1 MLRFS
6 ASLLLL
12 LAAVCGC
19 LPARAQV
26 KLTGQVRDARTQQPL
41 PFASVFLAN
50 TTHGT
55 ATDSTGHFTL
65 AGFPGGQY
73 EVVVSY
79 VGYELYKKTLDL
91 QGSTLLPPIGLQP
104 AAQLSEVVVRP
115 GKNRRADYE
124 KFIAQFIGTTTFSK
138 QCRIE
143 NPEDVVVVNDE
154 ASRELVAVAPRN
166 LRVVNQAL
174 GYRITYHQFDFKVN
188 YRSNRC
194 AFVGA
199 PVFEE
204 LQSTDANQRRR
215 WEENRRRAYLGSL
228 PHFLRSVRENR
239 LPEEGYVVQALVSEP
254 NSAAAKQRATLA
266 GDSLAEVFMPELGI
280 LARV

>member
-1 MLRFS
+1 M
-6 ASLLLL
+6 LLL

-154 ASRELVAVAPRN
+154 ASREPRGGGAAQPAGGQPGAGVPHYLPPVRFQGQLPFQP
-166 LRVVNQAL
+166 LRV
-174 GYRITYHQFDFKVN
+174 R
-188 YRSNRC
+188 R
-194 AFVGA
+194 GA
-199 PVFEE
+199 RF
-204 LQSTDANQRRR
+204 
-215 WEENRRRAYLGSL
+215 
-228 PHFLRSVRENR
+228 
-239 LPEEGYVVQALVSEP
+239 
-254 NSAAAKQRATLA
+254 
-266 GDSLAEVFMPELGI
+266 
-280 LARV
+280 